1 MCLGFLT
8 YNMRIQ
14 IMPGGLSG
22 GVNEMRKIA
31 GSTRV
36 SSTERVA
43 PTFLSLPFPTEIQ
56 CLVCQSCVPRSF
68 FSLSD
73 NSTARFPCSSSFLF
87 PGFLFSIPPP
97 PPHRPAVDLAG
108 GDRRQE
114 TTACVS
120 PGLLAGSGAGARG
133 SWLSGSSLGGGPWHW
148 RVIAISTDEAQGSF
162 SIWAC

>member
-8 YNMRIQ
+8 YNTRIQ

-68 FSLSD
+68 FGLSD

-97 PPHRPAVDLAG
+97 PPPALLWTLQEVTEDRKLLHVCESRALGWERSWGKGQLAKWQQPG
-108 GDRRQE
+108 RRALALASDRN
-114 TTACVS
+114 
-120 PGLLAGSGAGARG
+120 
-133 SWLSGSSLGGGPWHW
+133 
-148 RVIAISTDEAQGSF
+148 
-162 SIWAC
+162 